1 MTWKARDGYVIWI
14 AMLVRFKHL
23 STRLATVL
31 GLGLLCASVTA
42 CDTSDGESPEPEAHQ
57 GAAEDGAR
65 TPFDRGED
73 AAFEAAVEAQAA
85 GWQHAFGQFL
95 FRHETFDGNGR
106 TCQTC
111 HTKSSGALSPAQV
124 EAAWADDPDG
134 PLFRALDSDDGTG
147 SSYDRL
153 REDATVLVN
162 IALPDGW
169 TLVDDPAAT
178 TVTFR
183 RGIPTIV
190 NTAALDP
197 VLMYDGRNASL
208 QEQAHGA
215 INGHAEPGRQPT
227 EAELDAIAAFQ
238 QINRFFS
245 NKKLRKWAQGKAPA
259 PELPPGGTDAEI
271 RGREWI
277 VPSVEGVCGH
287 CHGGTMLNE
296 TTEFLL
302 APLPPGTRFFTAF
315 VSEFNNAGNPVH
327 TFEVDNG
334 DGTTTIFDSPDPGR
348 AMITGDLADLNAF
361 KIPSLWGAHNT
372 APYFHDNSAAN
383 FDELNVHYS
392 EYFQAIGLDPLSAQ
406 DIEDIGAYLE
416 LLE

>member
-1 MTWKARDGYVIWI
+1 METRSVTWF
-14 AMLVRFKHL
+14 AMLLHDDDL
-23 STRLATVL
+23 STRLTTVL
-31 GLGLLCASVTA
+31 GLGLLSVSLYA
-42 CDTSDGESPEPEAHQ
+42 CDSPDGDFVEPETRQQAD
-57 GAAEDGAR
+57 EDGAYA
-65 TPFDRGED
+65 PFDGDSD
-73 AAFEAAVEAQAA
+73 AALVAAPGEAATSQPKS
-85 GWQHAFGQFL
+85 GLFL

-147 SSYDRL
+147 ASYNRL

-162 IALPDGW
+162 IPLPDGW
-169 TLVDDPAAT
+169 TLADDPTAT
-178 TVTFR
+178 TVTFQ

-197 VLMYDGRNASL
+197 VLMYDGRNATL

-215 INGHAEPGRQPT
+215 INAHAEPGRQPT
-227 EAELDAIAAFQ
+227 DPELDAIAAFQ
-238 QINRFFS
+238 QSNRFFS
-245 NKKLRKWAQGKAPA
+245 NKDLRKWAKGTKPA
-259 PELPPGGTDAEI
+259 PELPPGTTDAEI
-271 RGREWI
+271 RGREWM
-277 VPSVEGVCGH
+277 VPSVEGVCSH
-287 CHGGTMLNE
+287 CHGGPMLNE

-334 DGTTTIFDSPDPGR
+334 DGTTTIVETPDPGR

-372 APYFHDNSAAN
+372 APYFHDNSAAD
-383 FDELNVHYS
+383 FDELNAHYS
-392 EYFQAIGLDPLSAQ
+392 EYFQVIGLPPLSEQ
-406 DIEDIGAYLE
+406 DIEDIGAYLQ
-416 LLE
+416 LLQ